1 LFYLFVRYYLFNA
14 SFSKWI
20 GVFYGAVLVLDL
32 FMVYMLGS
40 WAETVDLSDPGLI
53 EFMRDAVYFSWIILF
68 FALFTDYAYL
78 LLLVIPGYGFW
89 KVSGAIPSGMGGGG
103 ADEGGQA
110 KRVKKPATKLSKSE
124 KRDRLGVEYRGGK
137 PKFGR

>member
-1 LFYLFVRYYLFNA
+1 MFVRYYLYNA

-20 GVFYGAVLVLDL
+20 GFFYGVVMVLDL

-40 WAETVDLSDPGLI
+40 WAVTVDLSDPGLI

-78 LLLVIPGYGFW
+78 LLLVIPGYGFY
-89 KVSGAIPSGMGGGG
+89 KVSGAIPTGLGGG
-103 ADEGGQA
+103 DEPAGGGQQ
-110 KRVKKPATKLSKSE
+110 KRVKKPAAKLSKTE
-124 KRDRLGVEYRGGK
+124 KRERLGMEYRGGK